1 MSTTTLS
8 PVARRRL
15 GFGLLAL
22 VLLTWLAV
30 AAGYFLLSPTTA
42 QWSVMVAVAAVITEA
57 SMWIAIA
64 WLGFGALRRVSI
76 LAGLFGQT
84 RKTS

>member
-1 MSTTTLS
+1 MSTTFT
-8 PVARRRL
+8 PTTRRRL

-30 AAGYFLLSPTTA
+30 AAAYFLLAPTTA
-42 QWSVMVAVAAVITEA
+42 QWTVMVTVAAVITEA

-64 WLGFGALRRVSI
+64 WLGFSALRRVSL

-84 RKTS
+84 RKTP